1 MMADRLSEAAVDI
14 GTNYPASSRPNRIV
28 VVSVAI
34 ATEQQGAA
42 HGDRHVEMR
51 WREIRAKLIDPQ
63 IAGHLGEIIS
73 GSATGLVV
81 EFRNAVNAVRCAIE
95 MQRDAHAANAGAG
108 DSAPIEL
115 RVGVHASEGGAQG
128 PQTHAETIKL
138 ALCVEQAAEA
148 GQILM
153 SAATAAQVAG
163 APDLVTERLTQPP
176 PAGIPEG
183 EPVFRLVPAQ
193 VGAESGRRKPNASVA
208 VLPFSS
214 AGDPSG
220 GDFTNGI
227 VEDITRALSTIQ
239 DLIVVSRASTLW
251 MRGSDLRTIGRQLDV
266 RYVVTGKT
274 RCAAGRLGVAARLV
288 DTETGRVV
296 WHRRFDAPEQEIF
309 DLQKEI
315 ARRIASALLPN
326 LSSAELQRI
335 ASKPPEN
342 LDAYDLVLQATH
354 RMYRLERKD
363 FAAAREMLEGAL
375 KLEPAYVAAYT
386 YLAMWHML
394 NIGQGYS
401 SDENRESAAMLRAAT
416 SALERDPGDAH
427 ALALLGHCKAWLYR
441 DYDAA
446 LDLFERAY
454 IVSPNSAVVWG
465 WSSPV
470 CSYLG
475 DGATGVA
482 RAERALRL
490 CPIGPHSYF
499 YRAVLALGHYTL
511 GHYEDAAR
519 WSRRSMAVYPQY
531 EANLRF
537 LAASLAAAGRLDEAR
552 RVARSLLELRPDFRA
567 SRFAARYAY
576 RDPKRNSL
584 LAEHLRTAG
593 LPD

>member
-1 MMADRLSEAAVDI
+1 MIADRLSETAVDI
-14 GTNYPASSRPNRIV
+14 EGSNVVSSRANRIV
-28 VVSVAI
+28 AMSVAI
-34 ATEQQGAA
+34 ATDQIGAA
-42 HGDRHVEMR
+42 ADGRRIEMR

-63 IAGHLGEIIS
+63 IAGHLGQIV
-73 GSATGLVV
+73 GASATGLTV

-95 MQRDAHAANAGAG
+95 AQRDAHAANAGAG
-108 DSAPIEL
+108 DEPALEL
-115 RVGVHASEGGAQG
+115 RVGIHAMEGGARGQ
-128 PQTHAETIKL
+128 QVYDEAIKL
-138 ALCVEQAAEA
+138 AVSIEQAAET
-148 GQILM
+148 GQILV
-153 SAATAAQVAG
+153 SAAVAAQIAG
-163 APDLVTERLTQPP
+163 APDLVTERLGQ
-176 PAGIPEG
+176 ARSSRAADDA
-183 EPVFRLVPAQ
+183 PVFRVVPVQ
-193 VGAESGRRKPNASVA
+193 LGAEPGRSRPNASLA
-208 VLPFSS
+208 VISY
-214 AGDPSG
+214 AGEDAPG
-220 GDFTNGI
+220 AANAADGI

-239 DLIVVSRASTLW
+239 DLIVVSRASTVHL
-251 MRGSDLRTIGRQLDV
+251 RGSNPRTIGRQLGV
-266 RYVVTGKT
+266 RYIVTV
-274 RCAAGRLGVAARLV
+274 RSRRAEGRFGVSARLV
-288 DTETGRVV
+288 DTETGREV
-296 WHRRFDAPEQEIF
+296 WHKRFGVAEREVF
-309 DLQKEI
+309 DLQGKI

-354 RMYRLERKD
+354 RMYRLERED
-363 FAAAREMLEGAL
+363 FAAAREMLERAL
-375 KLEPAYVAAYT
+375 KLEPGYAAAYT

-401 SDENRESAAMLRAAT
+401 GDENRESAEMLRAANN
-416 SALERDPGDAH
+416 ALARDPADAH

-441 DYDAA
+441 DYEAA
-446 LDLFERAY
+446 VDLFEQAY

-465 WSSPV
+465 WSSPI

-511 GHYEDAAR
+511 GRYADAAR

-537 LAASLAAAGRLDEAR
+537 LAASLAAGGRVQEAR
-552 RVARSLLELRPDFRA
+552 RVARSLLELRPDF
-567 SRFAARYAY
+567 SVGRFAARYAY
-576 RDPKRNSL
+576 RDPHRNAL
-584 LAEHLRTAG
+584 LAEHLRLAG